1 MEYPQ
6 SRLKDQE
13 KAAQVIPEKL
23 KAPICKAPVEFIKMR
38 EFSKEELSKYNGKNG
53 SLTYIA
59 YKGKVYDLSGSVV
72 WHNGNHK
79 FSHNAG
85 QDLTDSLRQAP
96 HSEIKLKR
104 FPVVG
109 RVRED

>member
-1 MEYPQ
+1 
-6 SRLKDQE
+6 
-13 KAAQVIPEKL
+13 
-23 KAPICKAPVEFIKMR
+23 MR
-38 EFSKEELSKYNGKNG
+38 EFSKEELAKYDGKNG
-53 SLTYIA
+53 SITYIA
-59 YKGKVYDLSGSVV
+59 YKGKVYDLSGSPV

-85 QDLTDSLRQAP
+85 QDLTDSLSQAP

-109 RVRED
+109 RVMED